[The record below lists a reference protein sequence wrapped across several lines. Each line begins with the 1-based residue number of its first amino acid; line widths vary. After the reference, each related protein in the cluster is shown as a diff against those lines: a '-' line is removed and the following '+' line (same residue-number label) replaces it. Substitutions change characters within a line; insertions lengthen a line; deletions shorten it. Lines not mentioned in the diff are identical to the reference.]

1 MKGAIE
7 KRRNGEKRF
16 EIEVDE
22 TDAAQFDYRYK
33 LSASPGSRRR
43 GQRARPE
50 PVCAWSLCS
59 GDVGDLDERGGLLLG
74 YDTGI

>member
-1 MKGAIE
+1 MKWAIE
-7 KRRNGEKRF
+7 KRRNGEERF
-16 EIEVDE
+16 EIEADE
-22 TDAAQFDYRYK
+22 TDAARFDYRFK

-43 GQRARPE
+43 GAK
-50 PVCAWSLCS
+50 SLSACS

>member
-1 MKGAIE
+1 MKQAIE
-7 KRRNGEKRF
+7 KRRNGEERF

-22 TDAAQFDYRYK
+22 TDAARFDYRYK

-50 PVCAWSLCS
+50 PVCA
-59 GDVGDLDERGGLLLG
+59 
-74 YDTGI
+74 

>member
-1 MKGAIE
+1 MKRAIE
-7 KRRNGEKRF
+7 KRRDGEERF
-16 EIEVDE
+16 EIEANE
-22 TDAAQFDYRYK
+22 TDVARFDYRLE

-50 PVCAWSLCS
+50 PVCACSLCS
-59 GDVGDLDERGGLLLG
+59 GDVGDLDERGGLLMG